1 MTFMMAK
8 YDLTFKAAS
17 RSDDSLDS
25 LQIYVGLLWLKPDQA
40 SIQIGHLLEKLAN
53 MIPQAKET
61 LGNRI
66 YL

>member
-40 SIQIGHLLEKLAN
+40 SIQIGHLSEKLAN